1 MLLTT
6 KYYQQKL
13 NKLDH
18 IAIRKDC
25 FSFIK
30 HPENFH
36 KELLNLIKAAQKR
49 IYITALY
56 LQDDECGRE
65 VLKAIFERAK
75 ECPSLNVFILV
86 DFHRAQRGLMGKGK
100 QVGNTLMYEELYNQ
114 YKITN
119 IHILG
124 VPVKTKELFG
134 VLHLK
139 GFVFDNT
146 VLYSGASINNIYLG
160 YDNKY
165 RLDRYHKIVSEE
177 LSNSFVDF
185 LQSNII
191 QDPAVCTLTN
201 TEQLPSVKSIVDKI
215 AKFKHRLKKSSY
227 KFENGVNSN
236 DCVYATP
243 MVGLGNTHNLLN
255 SVILKLLKTVE
266 KEIVICTPYFNP
278 PRQLSKSIVS
288 LLKKGIIDMELCRL
302 LNFTEKGDE
311 RGKLVIVEGN
321 QDVPFE
327 IKRLF
332 YIYGSDRDVVRG
344 KHANRDSEFVL
355 INVSGTSKVM
365 VTDGKE
371 KQIVELTKPRQGV
384 YLPKL
389 VWKEMYDFSPDS
401 VLLCLAST
409 HYDGNEYIR
418 NYDDFL
424 KLDLK

>member
-146 VLYSGASINNIYLG
+146 VLYSGASITTI
-160 YDNKY
+160 
-165 RLDRYHKIVSEE
+165 
-177 LSNSFVDF
+177 
-185 LQSNII
+185 
-191 QDPAVCTLTN
+191 T
-201 TEQLPSVKSIVDKI
+201 
-215 AKFKHRLKKSSY
+215 
-227 KFENGVNSN
+227 
-236 DCVYATP
+236 
-243 MVGLGNTHNLLN
+243 
-255 SVILKLLKTVE
+255 KTQ
-266 KEIVICTPYFNP
+266 IN
-278 PRQLSKSIVS
+278 
-288 LLKKGIIDMELCRL
+288 
-302 LNFTEKGDE
+302 
-311 RGKLVIVEGN
+311 
-321 QDVPFE
+321 
-327 IKRLF
+327 
-332 YIYGSDRDVVRG
+332 
-344 KHANRDSEFVL
+344 HAS
-355 INVSGTSKVM
+355 
-365 VTDGKE
+365 
-371 KQIVELTKPRQGV
+371 
-384 YLPKL
+384 
-389 VWKEMYDFSPDS
+389 
-401 VLLCLAST
+401 
-409 HYDGNEYIR
+409 
-418 NYDDFL
+418 
-424 KLDLK
+424 